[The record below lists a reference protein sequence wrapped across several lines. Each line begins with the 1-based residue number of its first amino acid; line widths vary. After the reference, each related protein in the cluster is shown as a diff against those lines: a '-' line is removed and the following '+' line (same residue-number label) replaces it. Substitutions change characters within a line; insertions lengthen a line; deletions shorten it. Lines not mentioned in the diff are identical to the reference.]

1 MEEGL
6 FYENDVKVTKTAVKV
21 IRWLVVAFPILMILS
36 IAGVFKTKISE
47 LIPLTLLA
55 IVVTMGPGIAYKMN
69 TPIHVMKYVTTF
81 ALAGL
86 VALMAMNA
94 AIGIY
99 MTYAFAMVFSLFYY
113 DKKFTIQVSVV
124 SYVLLVISLYVR
136 SLHVQQIEFETNFMW
151 FLTRSIGFLME
162 SIVMSMICVKIAD
175 LSHQMLVRLADTK
188 QTAALIDECEKASE
202 ELGGVIE
209 QMETYIHG
217 FADTNESITGSAQA
231 TLRDCNESFQF
242 VDSVRESIHDLNQNA
257 EDLTGNMEQMLEISK
272 ETSDK
277 VHGYIELMQ
286 NTTKSIGIIEHS
298 ARQTSGL
305 LDRLEDGVK
314 DISEFAN
321 TIAGITSQ
329 TNLLALNASIE
340 AARAGEMGKGFSVVA
355 GEVGMLAKN
364 SKQASDA
371 ITGIIQNILSLLN
384 QVQNSNQ
391 ENIENVTTEI
401 GKLHEVEQKAEKIG
415 ILQEQSREKTRI
427 AADSSTHTREC
438 GEQLLD
444 MIRQMEDLV
453 KSTIAQA
460 NQIVTETQTQK
471 NVTNEV
477 EESFRQVNAVSE
489 NLLQI
494 SQAGKET
501 SGGKG
506 DKDEDGTI

>member
-36 IAGVFKTKISE
+36 IAGVFQTKISE

-298 ARQTSGL
+298 ARQTSDL
-305 LDRLEDGVK
+305 LDRLEAGVK

-371 ITGIIQNILSLLN
+371 ITGIIQNILGLLK